1 MHTCIVVFSA
11 VDIIISFQ
19 TYCDFIGR
27 VHDVDTFVTA
37 SRCVCEPWRAGETR
51 SILFFMFNRRG
62 HHDIKTFQTR
72 AFDSTGAVKR
82 SVFKLAPKLLRRS
95 QKLFHLAPKLYHLTR
110 KVSHLTPKLAPG
122 EKMIPSR
129 YKVIPMRTGNIPSR
143 PKIIQYR
150 PKVIPPRS

>member
-95 QKLFHLAPKLYHLTR
+95 QELFHLAPKLSNLAR
-110 KVSHLTPKLAPG
+110 QLSHPTPD
-122 EKMIPSR
+122 
-129 YKVIPMRTGNIPSR
+129 
-143 PKIIQYR
+143 
-150 PKVIPPRS
+150 

>member
-1 MHTCIVVFSA
+1 LHIRIVLFSA
-11 VDIIISFQ
+11 DNIIISFQ

-27 VHDVDTFVTA
+27 VHDVETFVTA
-37 SRCVCEPWRAGETR
+37 SRCVYEPWRAGETR
-51 SILFFMFNRRG
+51 SIYLFMFNRRG
-62 HHDIKTFQTR
+62 HHDMKTFQTR

-95 QKLFHLAPKLYHLTR
+95 QKLFHLAPKLSHLTR
-110 KVSHLTPKLAPG
+110 KVSHRTPKLAPG
-122 EKMIPSR
+122 DKVIPSR
-129 YKVIPMRTGNIPSR
+129 SKVIPMRTGNIPSR